1 MGEVIAVISQKGGDG
16 ETATAVNLGA
26 CLSAIKRRVLL
37 VGIDPQCGLG
47 KCFGISPGDAR
58 PGLIDVLR
66 DGTPAGEVIYQVHPR
81 LPRLDVIPANVDS
94 MTEEAEFRDLL
105 DDEFANFSSAIDQ
118 LRTSYDFI
126 FIDCP
131 PRLDMPTKA
140 ALMVADSYLV
150 PIQCEFASMATVGGT
165 LRGALEVKRMLNQ
178 KLAIFGFLLTM
189 ADRRARFAITV
200 VREVRQYLKE
210 RVFRTIIPRDPR
222 IAEAP
227 HRQAPVITYDLEC
240 PGARAYIQ
248 LAREILGA
256 RIL

>member
-1 MGEVIAVISQKGGDG
+1 MGEVIAVVSQKGGVG
-16 ETATAVNLGA
+16 KTATAVNLGA

-37 VGIDPQCGLG
+37 VGIDPQCGLS
-47 KCFGISPGDAR
+47 KSFGLGPNDTK
-58 PGLIDVLR
+58 PGLIDALR
-66 DGTPAGEVIYQVHPR
+66 DGAPAREAIYQVHPR
-81 LPRLDVIPANVDS
+81 LPRLDLIPANVGS
-94 MTEEAEFRDLL
+94 MREEAEFRDLL
-105 DDEFANFSSAIDQ
+105 DEEFAGFAKIIDQ
-118 LRTSYDFI
+118 VKSEYDFI

-131 PRLDMPTKA
+131 PRLDMPTTA

-150 PIQCEFASMATVGGT
+150 PIQCEYASMATVGGM
-165 LRGALEVKRMLNQ
+165 LRAALEVKRRLNP

-189 ADRRARFAITV
+189 ADRRARFAISV

-222 IAEAP
+222 IAEVP

-256 RIL
+256 RIV